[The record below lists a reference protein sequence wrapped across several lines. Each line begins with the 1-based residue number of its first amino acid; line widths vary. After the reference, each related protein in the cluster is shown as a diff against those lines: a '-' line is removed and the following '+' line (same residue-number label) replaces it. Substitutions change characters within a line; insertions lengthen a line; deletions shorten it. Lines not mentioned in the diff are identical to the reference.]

1 MQYLKACCE
10 LCELR
15 RKDSLCLVIVF
26 DVQHKVFFSTLS
38 LLQDSCLAQA
48 DLPYTAVTYFR
59 VTVADTVNV
68 RVQFQNLPEKIGY
81 IHCLPL
87 INEVGK
93 TDNI

>member
-1 MQYLKACCE
+1 M
-10 LCELR
+10 
-15 RKDSLCLVIVF
+15 IVF

-48 DLPYTAVTYFR
+48 DLPYTAVMYLR

-68 RVQFQNLPEKIGY
+68 RIQFQSLSEKIDY